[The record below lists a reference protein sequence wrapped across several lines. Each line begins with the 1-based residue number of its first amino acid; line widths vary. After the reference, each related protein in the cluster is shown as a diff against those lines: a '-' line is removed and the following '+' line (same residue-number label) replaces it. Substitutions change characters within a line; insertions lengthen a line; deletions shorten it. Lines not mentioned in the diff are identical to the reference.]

1 MSHVDVLACLDEI
14 AWIVLLVVG
23 GALGHDREH
32 EPALN
37 AGPVG
42 KVEARHK
49 RMNIGAF
56 AQFGQMDEF
65 AAIEI

>member
-1 MSHVDVLACLDEI
+1 M
-14 AWIVLLVVG
+14 LLVVG
-23 GALGHDREH
+23 GTLGHDREH
-32 EPALN
+32 EPALD

-42 KVEARHK
+42 KVEARQK

>member
-1 MSHVDVLACLDEI
+1 M
-14 AWIVLLVVG
+14 LLVVG
-23 GALGHDREH
+23 GTLGHDGER

-42 KVEARHK
+42 IVEARLT
-49 RMNIGAF
+49 RMNIGAS